1 MSYKSNWANGGWLV
15 ICDACGRKFKES
27 ELRKRWDGLMV
38 CRGDWEVRQPQD
50 FVRGVADIQA
60 PPFVRPEQQNSF
72 LPFDFTQY
80 PVEELPVEERFAKNF
95 NKVVYNY
102 SATSATLNG
111 DPLNTLALN
120 ALGSYLPDPEQLLI
134 TENYYFGWEKYA
146 NDTLSIS
153 ESKSFSINKRF
164 SEFIPIGETVY
175 EDETETTIESLGVVE
190 SLGKMFGKGLSESF
204 SLVETLSVRP
214 TKPFTESISMA
225 ETNYLGINKNFPE
238 SVAFTESQ
246 YFVIGKIV
254 SESIAIAEV
263 VSTTLTSGA
272 TSLVN
277 ASALNTSPMGS

>member
-27 ELRKRWDGLMV
+27 ELRQRWDGLMV

-50 FVRGVADIQA
+50 YVRGVADIQA
-60 PPFVRPEQQNSF
+60 PPYVRPEQQNSF

-80 PVEELPVEERFAKNF
+80 PVEELPVEERVAKNF
-95 NKVVYNY
+95 NKVDYNY

-120 ALGSYLPDPEQLLI
+120 ALGSYLPDPEQLLFS
-134 TENYYFGWEKYA
+134 EDYYFEWGKDFSES
-146 NDTLSIS
+146 LSIS
-153 ESKSFSINKRF
+153 ETNTFVINKYF
-164 SEFIPIGETVY
+164 SEAIPLGETVY
-175 EDETETTIESLGVVE
+175 EDETEVTIESLAVVE

-204 SLVETLSVRP
+204 SIAEALSVGT

-225 ETNYLGINKNFPE
+225 ETNYRGINKTSSE
-238 SVAFTESQ
+238 SVAITESR
-246 YFVIGKIV
+246 YFVIGKST
-254 SESIAIAEV
+254 SESITIAEV